1 MRKLAIDF
9 APTSALQQVARAGWI
24 EALLVLLALLCALAL
39 WWLLGSSTEQNA
51 AWQAQLD
58 RVNQV
63 SATAVSQ
70 TSETQPP
77 PLDAAQVQLVN
88 TAIRQLNLPWAEV
101 LSALEQSTPRGIAL
115 LTIEPDAARQ
125 ELKLSAEAANLEA
138 MLDYVT
144 RLRQQRFFTSVDLQT
159 HQIDEQD
166 PQQAVRFE
174 LEARWRAGDQARGV
188 DLGQGLGQA
197 QSMGQAEGIDQA
209 RAKGKE

>member
-24 EALLVLLALLCALAL
+24 ETWLALLAVLCALAL
-39 WWLLGSSTEQNA
+39 WWLLGSSTEQSA

-63 SATAVSQ
+63 SAPAAHQS
-70 TSETQPP
+70 SEAQQP
-77 PLDAAQVQLVN
+77 PLDTAQVQLVN
-88 TAIRQLNLPWAEV
+88 AAIRQLNLPWAEV

-144 RLRQQRFFTSVDLQT
+144 RLKQQRFFTSVDLQT

-188 DLGQGLGQA
+188 DPVQGLGQA
-197 QSMGQAEGIDQA
+197 QSMGQAQGLDQA
-209 RAKGKE
+209 RARGKE